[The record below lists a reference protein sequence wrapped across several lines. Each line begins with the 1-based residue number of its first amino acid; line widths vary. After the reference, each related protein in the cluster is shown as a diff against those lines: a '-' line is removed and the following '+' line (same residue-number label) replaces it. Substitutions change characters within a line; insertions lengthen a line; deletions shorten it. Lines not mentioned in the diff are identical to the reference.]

1 VSRVIAIPTDISG
14 VTPQWLTSALQERF
28 PGADV
33 AAIDILERHEE
44 TNSHARLGVTYVAAA
59 GAPETMFCK
68 LLPNDPARRPMIAA
82 TGMGP
87 REARFYADLAPSLT
101 ALSPA
106 AYVTQ
111 QDADGGFALLL
122 EDLVASE
129 GVISDGTWGMPP
141 DAAAGALEDL
151 AELHVRFEDP
161 VRRAAE
167 APWVTVSKP
176 SLAYGGPML
185 REALEH
191 HPERLNLNYIEI
203 AKIYLSRHEELQALW
218 HAGPHTIIHGDPHV
232 GNLYL
237 SGGRIGFLDWGIIN
251 VNTPMRDVSYFLTMA
266 LGTEDRRV
274 HERDLLSHYLGV
286 RRASGAPLMSFDE
299 AWLAHRVH
307 GAYTVAAS
315 CGAAA
320 MRDDVTPK
328 RRVFAMGFLALA
340 VAAVEDLDSR
350 AALRQFG
357 GL

>member
-1 VSRVIAIPTDISG
+1 MISVPESIDAI
-14 VTPQWLTSALQERF
+14 TPEWLTEALQPRF
-28 PGADV
+28 PGAAV
-33 AAIDILERHEE
+33 AAIDVVERHEE
-44 TNSHARLGVTYVAAA
+44 TNAHARMRVTYTEAA
-59 GAPETMFCK
+59 GAADTMFCK
-68 LLPNDPARRPMIAA
+68 VLPSSAQRRPLIAA

-87 REARFYADLAPSLT
+87 REAMFYADLAPSLS

-106 AYVTQ
+106 AYVTAQ
-111 QDADGGFALLL
+111 NSDGAFVLLL

-129 GVISDGTWGMPP
+129 CVVSDGTWGMPP
-141 DAAAGALEDL
+141 DAAAQALEDL
-151 AELHVRFEDP
+151 AELHIRFEDP
-161 VRRAAE
+161 ARRAAE

-176 SLAYGGPML
+176 SLAYGGPL
-185 REALEH
+185 IREALEL
-191 HPERLNLNYIEI
+191 HPERLNQAYIDI
-203 AKIYLSRHEELQALW
+203 AEIYLTQHEELQALW

-237 SGGRIGFLDWGIIN
+237 DGGRIGFLDWGIIN

-266 LGTEDRRV
+266 MATEDRRK
-274 HERDLLSHYLGV
+274 HETDLLRHYLGV
-286 RRASGAPLMSFDE
+286 RRAAGASDISFDD

-328 RRVFAMGFLALA
+328 RRVFATGFLALA
-340 VAAVEDLDSR
+340 VAAVEDLESR
-350 AALRQFG
+350 AALREFG

>member
-1 VSRVIAIPTDISG
+1 MIPASVDAI
-14 VTPQWLTSALQERF
+14 TPEWLTAALQARF
-28 PGADV
+28 AGADV
-33 AAIDILERHEE
+33 AAIEILERHEE
-44 TNSHARLGVTYVAAA
+44 TTAHARLRVTYREAA

-68 LLPNDPARRPMIAA
+68 LLPNDPTRRPMIAA
-82 TGMGP
+82 TEMGP
-87 REARFYADLAPSLT
+87 REARFYADLAPSIA

-111 QDADGGFALLL
+111 YDDGGFAVLL

-129 GVISDGTWGMPP
+129 CVVSDGTWGMPP
-141 DAAAGALEDL
+141 DAAALALEDL
-151 AELHVRFEDP
+151 AELHLRFEDP
-161 VRRAAE
+161 ARRAAE
-167 APWVTVSKP
+167 APWVKVSKP
-176 SLAYGGPML
+176 SLTYGGPML
-185 REALEH
+185 RDALEH
-191 HPERLNLNYIEI
+191 HPERLNSTYIEI
-203 AKIYLSRHEELQALW
+203 AHVYLEHHAQLQALW
-218 HAGPHTIIHGDPHV
+218 HAGPHTIIHGDPHF

-266 LGTEDRRV
+266 LGTEDRRK
-274 HERDLLSHYLGV
+274 HERDLLRHYLDFK
-286 RRASGAPLMSFDE
+286 RASGGTDISFDE

-340 VAAVEDLDSR
+340 VAAVEDLESR
-350 AALRQFG
+350 AALRSFG